1 MKKYLSIVLALVMAI
16 SVSASTL
23 YVEAAETEEI
33 QITGLYKNPNTG
45 IIEDSGG
52 ENSFALGQSMVENM
66 MSTVAILEE
75 DSDGGYYLTFDF
87 NLYNFISDIELQSQ
101 SEGETTYTDI
111 THEVVEE
118 QEETVTLKVPVED
131 MDSLLRASCFVIPM
145 GRSVV
150 FYITYSDTFDAGV
163 EMPSDTVVDTATD
176 VMEVV
181 GVEAESVSTESASNE
196 VQGIT
201 LSSGLTSS
209 DTEGEDDSTLSTSGE
224 DIDVMIDGSFWVL
237 LFVLIFCTNI
247 ISGVLLIAGYH
258 FVKSNVLAKKSEED
272 ILDEELEEEDAFV
285 EMDFM
290 EFEVNDEEN
299 I

>member
-1 MKKYLSIVLALVMAI
+1 MKKYLNIVLALVMVI

-23 YVEAAETEEI
+23 CVEAAETEEI
-33 QITGLYKNPNTG
+33 QIMGLYKNPNTG

-87 NLYNFISDIELQSQ
+87 NLYNFISDIEFQSQ
-101 SEGETTYTDI
+101 SEGETTYIDVA
-111 THEVVEE
+111 HEVVEE

-163 EMPSDTVVDTATD
+163 EMPTDASNDTATD
-176 VMEVV
+176 VIEAV
-181 GVEAESVSTESASNE
+181 GVEEESVSTESTSNE

-201 LSSGLTSS
+201 LSSGLTSM
-209 DTEGEDDSTLSTSGE
+209 DTEDEEDSTSSDFGQ
-224 DIDVMIDGSFWVL
+224 DIDVIIDGSFWIL

-247 ISGVLLIAGYH
+247 ISGVLLITGYH
-258 FVKSNVLAKKSEED
+258 FVKNNVLVEKSEED
-272 ILDEELEEEDAFV
+272 SLDEELEEEDVLV

-290 EFEVNDEEN
+290 ELEVNDEEN